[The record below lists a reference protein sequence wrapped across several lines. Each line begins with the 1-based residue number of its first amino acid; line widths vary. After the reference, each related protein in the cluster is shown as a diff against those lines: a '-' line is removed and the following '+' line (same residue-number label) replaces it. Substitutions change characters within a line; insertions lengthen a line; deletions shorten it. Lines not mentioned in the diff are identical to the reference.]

1 MTADTLDT
9 LTALGACDDAC
20 EWVRDKPDQ
29 TPAALWASCPRGDWM
44 AWYLGRLAAR
54 AGQGSPEH
62 RRATLVS
69 VLCARTAT
77 PHAGQ
82 WREEIEALLA
92 QIEEWAHGDAGV
104 DLGAVWGRLWTI
116 RSSAAYAAYASS
128 SAADAA
134 AYAADVYASSSAAD
148 AAAAAYA
155 AADAYAYAATD
166 VYAADAAA
174 RRAHLA
180 DLADMIRD
188 AVPVVPLPGGD
199 R

>member
-1 MTADTLDT
+1 MTT
-9 LTALGACDDAC
+9 LTLLTAIDACDPALQ
-20 EWVRDKPDQ
+20 WVRDQPDQ
-29 TPAALWASCPRGDWM
+29 EPAALWATCPRGDWL

-92 QIEEWAHGDAGV
+92 QIEEWAHGVARV
-104 DLGAVWGRLWTI
+104 DLGALRGRLWAVRISATNTAYYAALAAAH
-116 RSSAAYAAYASS
+116 AAYAV
-128 SAADAA
+128 ADAA
-134 AYAADVYASSSAAD
+134 N
-148 AAAAAYA
+148 AAAHAAYA
-155 AADAYAYAATD
+155 
-166 VYAADAAA
+166 VADAAA

-180 DLADMIRD
+180 DLADLIRA

>member
-1 MTADTLDT
+1 MTT
-9 LTALGACDDAC
+9 LTLLTAIDACDPALQ
-20 EWVRDKPDQ
+20 WVRDQPDQ
-29 TPAALWASCPRGDWM
+29 EPAALWATCPRGDWL

-92 QIEEWAHGDAGV
+92 QIEEWAHGVARV
-104 DLGAVWGRLWTI
+104 DLGALRGRLWAVRISATNTAYYAALAAAH
-116 RSSAAYAAYASS
+116 AAYA
-128 SAADAA
+128 
-134 AYAADVYASSSAAD
+134 V
-148 AAAAAYA
+148 
-155 AADAYAYAATD
+155 
-166 VYAADAAA
+166 ADAAA

-180 DLADMIRD
+180 DLADLIRA
-188 AVPVVPLPGGD
+188 AVPTPPPPGGE
-199 R
+199 